1 MNKRAISIY
10 QLILTGLLW
19 SIAGVF
25 IKMIDM
31 NAIALASARCF
42 IGAFVILSFLK
53 FRPKFT
59 FSKVQIIGSISFVGT
74 VTFFVLANK
83 TTTSANAVLLQYA
96 APIYVT
102 FLAYFI
108 LREKLRWFD
117 FASIFGMIIGMGVFF
132 SDGLS
137 GGSMLG
143 NMFGVLSGVSFA
155 AQAIC
160 MRLHKEGSNIET
172 ILLGCIF
179 TFLIGSPFLLASP
192 PTVSEISPLLILGV
206 FQFGIPYLLY
216 PIASKNATSLDLVL
230 IPMIEP
236 IMNPV
241 WVFLG
246 TGEKPSIYAY
256 IGGAIIISMVLFKSV
271 FSLKYPLSKEDNN
284 LEKIAV

>member
-25 IKMIDM
+25 IKMVDM
-31 NAIALASARCF
+31 NPIALASARCL
-42 IGAFVILSFLK
+42 IGAFVILTFLK

-59 FSKVQIIGSISFVGT
+59 FSKPQIIGSISFVGT

-83 TTTSANAVLLQYA
+83 MTTSANAVLLQYA

-102 FLAYFI
+102 FLSYFI

-117 FASIFGMIIGMGVFF
+117 FVSILGMIIGMGVFF
-132 SDGLS
+132 SDALS

-143 NMFGVLSGVSFA
+143 NMFGVLSGVAFA
-155 AQAIC
+155 SQAIC
-160 MRLHKEGSNIET
+160 MRLQKDGANIET
-172 ILLGCIF
+172 ILLGCIL
-179 TFLIGSPFLLASP
+179 TFLIGSPFLFASP
-192 PTVSEISPLLILGV
+192 PAVSDFAPLLILGV

-216 PIASKNATSLDLVL
+216 PIASKNATSLDLVF

-256 IGGAIIISMVLFKSV
+256 IGGAIIISMVIFKSV
-271 FSLKYPLSKEDNN
+271 FSLKYPPVQEDNT
-284 LEKIAV
+284 LGKVIV

>member
-1 MNKRAISIY
+1 MNKRTISIF
-10 QLILTGLLW
+10 QLILTGFLW

-31 NAIALASARCF
+31 HPVALASARSL
-42 IGAFVILSFLK
+42 IGALVILSFLK
-53 FRPKFT
+53 FKPKFS
-59 FSKVQIIGSISFVGT
+59 FSKAQIFGSISFVGT

-83 TTTSANAVLLQYA
+83 MTTSANAVLLQYA

-102 FLAYFI
+102 LLCYFI

-117 FASIFGMIIGMGVFF
+117 FASIIGMIIGMGVFF
-132 SDGLS
+132 SDGLT

-143 NMFGVLSGVSFA
+143 NIFGVLSGIAFA
-155 AQAIC
+155 SQAIF
-160 MRLHKEGSNIET
+160 MRLQKDGSNIET
-172 ILLGCIF
+172 ILLGCIL
-179 TFLIGSPFLLASP
+179 TFLIGSPFLLSSP
-192 PTVSEISPLLILGV
+192 PTGSELTPLLILGV

-216 PIASKNATSLDLVL
+216 PIASKNATSLDLVF

-236 IMNPV
+236 ILNPV

-256 IGGAIIISMVLFKSV
+256 IGGSIIISMVIFKSV
-271 FSLKYPLSKEDNN
+271 FSVKFPLNQEENN
-284 LEKIAV
+284 LEKMIV